1 MIRVVTRQFRR
12 E

>member
-1 MIRVVTRQFRR
+1 MIRIVTRQFRR